1 MSSQKTKGQAP
12 PPPETDPGTRNTS
25 GSFNLY
31 NDMKKTKD
39 FQKSEDHLANHPP
52 YYNSDSEGV
61 DHGRNAGPTKND
73 QMPEYVT
80 INYNPD
86 LELCETVFK
95 SIAEDNQDRINLRE
109 FVNACSALGIE
120 CDVVQMQ
127 EVFMEIDAESKGYIS
142 MDDFITFLKPN
153 KDDIVV
159 NVQRKLQMNIYE
171 QSTDED
177 QSDSSGDNYFEHGVM
192 GEDTK
197 ADDGGA
203 PGGPKHSQATLLVS
217 FGPKYTL
224 KIDQEKIEPF
234 LIPGKDNKN
243 AYVKM
248 IQKGTDMAKKV
259 KSGSKVIQVNSFY
272 VTGLSFEEIK
282 QKMSE
287 YTILT
292 LVFKHPDSI
301 SRDELPFDPYEEGE
315 EPGQLVIPLLGSPS
329 TENDSKATYD
339 RLKKELP
346 CYPFWQYPILI
357 FGELL
362 TVIFYWM
369 VPILVVLAVAFSA
382 GIIVGFYKLLC
393 IIWDDRCHGWSMVRE
408 RHFTGMFKR
417 VGDYLNLLRNEW
429 IAQHSEMS
437 GSTVLDSYDE
447 PSVFASWFVKF
458 SCIKCGDW
466 NVRQVICY
474 MGPLLNKEWVAVF
487 QNREIDGRILEK
499 YQTAELLEE
508 IDPDY
513 KARDSTKRRQKMAKH
528 ISKQFGQSTGL
539 KIAKSIQALF
549 YCIYIGPMLV
559 LWMWTAWI
567 RRHIPDNAHL
577 SFSESPARYLRTYIF
592 HSALP
597 VQEDCWPTL
606 RHSPKRDTWR
616 IRVFLTME
624 DETYSLFSYLITITV
639 MILIFVSTAAYVLQT
654 LPAYEEDNIWNQ
666 IEWVVSVC
674 FSIEYGIRILMSRD
688 MWDYFIDLMNMID
701 FLAVIP
707 FWIEWVS
714 IQVTGGSGGGEGSLL
729 RVIRVIRL
737 ARVVRLLKSKRFA
750 EYLAIF
756 SKTLQQSMES
766 FGLLVTIVFLETII
780 FASLIFVTERGEKD
794 EETGLWIRSDGYETD
809 FKSIPEAAYWCI
821 VTMTTVGYGDQY
833 PISIPGKIVGC
844 ITMFTGLL
852 VIALPVIIVGGNFEQ
867 VYQDHRKSKE
877 LEDKRDKII
886 EKMNRKELAN
896 DALERYERGK
906 RSVIELAMEVN
917 EFLQRPNFLTYDHVK
932 HFLAEDFDSR
942 DRIVAVLRHKHGF
955 AFLPQQIDKYRRFIL
970 YESYGKYLRKGNKPK
985 KD

>member
-1 MSSQKTKGQAP
+1 MSSQKTKGQPP
-12 PPPETDPGTRNTS
+12 PPPETDPHKRKRS

-39 FQKSEDHLANHPP
+39 FQKAEDQLANHPP
-52 YYNSDSEGV
+52 YYASDSEGV
-61 DHGRNAGPTKND
+61 DHGGNAGQTSND
-73 QMPEYVT
+73 KMPESVK

-86 LELCETVFK
+86 RELCKMVFK
-95 SIAEDNQDRINLRE
+95 GIAEENPNRINMRE
-109 FVNACSALGIE
+109 FINACSALGIE
-120 CDVVQMQ
+120 CSVMQMQ
-127 EVFMEIDAESKGYIS
+127 EVFMEIDVQSKGYIS

-153 KDDIVV
+153 EDDLVI
-159 NVQRKLQMNIYE
+159 NVRRKLQMNICE

-192 GEDTK
+192 GEDAK

-203 PGGPKHSQATLLVS
+203 VGGPKRSQATLQTS
-217 FGPKYTL
+217 FGPKYTV
-224 KIDQEKIEPF
+224 KIDQGEIKPF
-234 LIPGKDNKN
+234 LIPGPDDKN
-243 AYVKM
+243 AFVKK
-248 IQKGTDMAKKV
+248 IEKGTDMAKRV
-259 KSGSKVIQVNSFY
+259 KSGSKVIQVNSY
-272 VTGLSFEEIK
+272 HVTGLSFEEIK
-282 QKMSE
+282 GKMSE
-287 YTILT
+287 STILT
-292 LVFKHPDSI
+292 IMFKHPDNI
-301 SRDELPFDPYEEGE
+301 ARDELPFDPYEEGE
-315 EPGQLVIPLLGSPS
+315 EPGQLIIPLLGSPPA
-329 TENDSKATYD
+329 ENDCKATYD

-346 CYPFWQYPILI
+346 CHPYWEYPFLIL
-357 FGELL
+357 GELL
-362 TVIFYWM
+362 IIILYWTVPF
-369 VPILVVLAVAFSA
+369 LVVLSVAFSA
-382 GIIVGFYKLLC
+382 GVIIGFYKLLR
-393 IIWDDRCHGWSMVRE
+393 IIWDDRCRGWTMVRE

-429 IAQHSEMS
+429 IEEHSEMS
-437 GSTVLDSYDE
+437 NASGGDSYDE

-466 NVRQVICY
+466 NVKQVICY

-487 QNREIDGRILEK
+487 QNREIDGKTLENF
-499 YQTAELLEE
+499 QTAELLEE

-513 KARDSTKRRQKMAKH
+513 KARDSMKRRQKMAKH

-549 YCIYIGPMLV
+549 YCIYIGPLLV

-567 RRHIPDNAHL
+567 RRHIPDSTHV
-577 SFSESPARYLRTYIF
+577 SFIASPTRYIRTYIF
-592 HSALP
+592 HSPLP
-597 VQEDCWPTL
+597 VPEDCWPSL

-639 MILIFVSTAAYVLQT
+639 MILIFVSTAAYILQT

-674 FSIEYGIRILMSRD
+674 FTFEYGIRILMSRD
-688 MWDYFIDLMNMID
+688 MWSYFIDLMNMID

-714 IQVTGGSGGGEGSLL
+714 IQITGGSTGGGGSLL

-780 FASLIFVTERGEKD
+780 FASLIFVTERGDKD
-794 EETGLWIRSDGYETD
+794 AETGLWIRSDGYETD

-886 EKMNRKELAN
+886 EKMNRKELSK

>member
-1 MSSQKTKGQAP
+1 MSSQKSKGQAP
-12 PPPETDPGTRNTS
+12 PTYETDTGNRNTN
-25 GSFNLY
+25 GSFNLC

-39 FQKSEDHLANHPP
+39 FQKAENQLANSPP
-52 YYNSDSEGV
+52 YYTSDSEGAE
-61 DHGRNAGPTKND
+61 HGGDTGQTTKNGK
-73 QMPEYVT
+73 ENVT
-80 INYNPD
+80 INYDPVS
-86 LELCETVFK
+86 ELIATVFK
-95 SIAEDNQDRINLRE
+95 SIAVENKNRINMRE

-120 CDVVQMQ
+120 CSVMQMQ
-127 EVFMEIDAESKGYIS
+127 EVFMEIDIHSKGFIS
-142 MDDFITFLKPN
+142 RDDFIAFLKPEE
-153 KDDIVV
+153 DDIVV
-159 NVQRKLQMNIYE
+159 NVRRKLQMNINE

-197 ADDGGA
+197 ADDGVA
-203 PGGPKHSQATLLVS
+203 AGGPKQSQATLQIT
-217 FGPKYTL
+217 FGPKYTV
-224 KIDQEKIEPF
+224 KIDQEKIKPV
-234 LIPGKDNKN
+234 LVPGIDNKN
-243 AYVKM
+243 AFVKK
-248 IQKGTDMAKKV
+248 IKKGSDMRKKV
-259 KSGSKVIQVNSFY
+259 KSGSKVIQVNSY
-272 VTGLSFEEIK
+272 HVTGLSFEEII
-282 QKMSE
+282 QKME
-287 YTILT
+287 EGTMLT
-292 LVFKHPDSI
+292 LVFKHPDNI

-315 EPGQLVIPLLGSPS
+315 EPGQLMIPLLGSPP
-329 TENDSKATYD
+329 TENDCRATYE

-346 CYPFWQYPILI
+346 SYPLWQYPFLI
-357 FGELL
+357 IGELL
-362 TVIFYWM
+362 IIILYWM
-369 VPILVVLAVAFSA
+369 VPFLVVLAVAFSA
-382 GIIVGFYKLLC
+382 GICIGYYKLLR
-393 IIWDDRCHGWSMVRE
+393 IIWDNECRGWSMIRD
-408 RHFTGMFKR
+408 RHFRGIFTR
-417 VGDYLNLLRNEW
+417 VGNYLNHLRNEW
-429 IAQHSEMS
+429 ILRNSEIT
-437 GSTVLDSYDE
+437 GNAGGDSYDE

-466 NVRQVICY
+466 NVKQVICY

-487 QNREIDGRILEK
+487 QNMDIDGRTLEK

-513 KARDSTKRRQKMAKH
+513 KARDSMKRRQKMAKH
-528 ISKQFGQSTGL
+528 ISKQFGQSIGL
-539 KIAKSIQALF
+539 KLAKSFQALF
-549 YCIYIGPMLV
+549 YCIYIGPLLI

-567 RRHIPDNAHL
+567 RRRIPEDAHVK
-577 SFSESPARYLRTYIF
+577 FSGSPTRYLRTYIF

-597 VQEDCWPTL
+597 VEEDCWPSL

-616 IRVFLTME
+616 VRVFLTME

-654 LPAYEEDNIWNQ
+654 LPVYEDKDIWNR

-674 FSIEYGIRILMSRD
+674 FTIEYGIRILVCRD
-688 MWDYFIDLMNMID
+688 MWSYFIDLMNMID

-707 FWIEWVS
+707 FWIEWLS
-714 IQVTGGSGGGEGSLL
+714 IQITGGSTGESGSLL

-780 FASLIFVTERGEKD
+780 FASLIFVTERGEKNED
-794 EETGLWIRSDGYETD
+794 GIFYRSDGLETD
-809 FKSIPEAAYWCI
+809 FPSIPYAAYWCI

-877 LEDKRDKII
+877 LEDKRDQII
-886 EKMNRKELAN
+886 EKINRKDLQS

-932 HFLAEDFDSR
+932 YFLAEDFDSR

>member
-1 MSSQKTKGQAP
+1 VSPAF
-12 PPPETDPGTRNTS
+12 ETDPGNKSTS
-25 GSFNLY
+25 GSFNLC

-39 FQKSEDHLANHPP
+39 FQKAEDQLANSPP
-52 YYNSDSEGV
+52 YYTSDSEGAE
-61 DHGRNAGPTKND
+61 HGGDAAQTKSGNLK
-73 QMPEYVT
+73 ENVA
-80 INYNPD
+80 INYNPAYD
-86 LELCETVFK
+86 LIATVFQ
-95 SIAEDNQDRINLRE
+95 SVAVENPNRINMRE

-120 CDVVQMQ
+120 CSVMQMQ
-127 EVFMEIDAESKGYIS
+127 EVFMEIDIHSKGFIS
-142 MDDFITFLKPN
+142 RDDFAAFLKPDE
-153 KDDIVV
+153 DDIVV
-159 NVQRKLQMNIYE
+159 NVRRKLQMNIND

-197 ADDGGA
+197 ADDVA
-203 PGGPKHSQATLLVS
+203 AAGGPKLKQATLQIS
-217 FGPKYTL
+217 FGPKYTV
-224 KIDQEKIEPF
+224 KIDQEKIKPN
-234 LIPGKDNKN
+234 LIPGIDNKN
-243 AYVKM
+243 AFVKK
-248 IQKGTDMAKKV
+248 IKKGTEMAKKV
-259 KSGSKVIQVNSFY
+259 KSGSKVIEVNSY
-272 VTGLSFEEIK
+272 HVTGLSFEEII

-287 YTILT
+287 STILT
-292 LVFKHPDSI
+292 IVFKHPDNI
-301 SRDELPFDPYEEGE
+301 SKDELPFNPYEEGE
-315 EPGQLVIPLLGSPS
+315 QPGQLVIPLMGSPPA
-329 TENDSKATYD
+329 ENDNRATYD

-346 CYPFWQYPILI
+346 SYPFWQYPLLIL
-357 FGELL
+357 GELL
-362 TVIFYWM
+362 TIILYWT
-369 VPILVVLAVAFSA
+369 VPFCVVLAVAFSV
-382 GIIVGFYKLLC
+382 GIIIGYYKLLR
-393 IIWDDRCHGWSMVRE
+393 IIWDNESRGWSMIRD
-408 RHFTGMFKR
+408 RHFCGIFTR

-429 IAQHSEMS
+429 IAQHNEIS
-437 GSTVLDSYDE
+437 GNAGGDSYDE

-466 NVRQVICY
+466 NVKQVICY

-487 QNREIDGRILEK
+487 QNRDIDGRTLEK
-499 YQTAELLEE
+499 FQTAELLEE

-513 KARDSTKRRQKMAKH
+513 KARDSMKRRQKMAKH

-539 KIAKSIQALF
+539 KIAKSFQAIF
-549 YCIYIGPMLV
+549 YCIYIGPLLV
-559 LWMWTAWI
+559 VWMWTAWI
-567 RRHIPDNAHL
+567 RRQIPENAHVL
-577 SFSESPARYLRTYIF
+577 FSGSPIRYLRTYIF

-597 VQEDCWPTL
+597 VQQDCWPAL

-624 DETYSLFSYLITITV
+624 DETYSLLSYLITITV
-639 MILIFVSTAAYVLQT
+639 MILIFVSTAAYILQT
-654 LPAYEEDNIWNQ
+654 LPVYEDKEIWNQ
-666 IEWVVSVC
+666 IEWVVSIC
-674 FSIEYGIRILMSRD
+674 FTIEYMIRILMCRD
-688 MWDYFIDLMNMID
+688 MWSYFIDLMNMID

-707 FWIEWVS
+707 FWIEWLS
-714 IQVTGGSGGGEGSLL
+714 IQITGGSSGGGGSLL

-737 ARVVRLLKSKRFA
+737 ARVVRLLKSNRFA

-780 FASLIFVTERGEKD
+780 FASLIFVTERGVKD

-877 LEDKRDKII
+877 LEDKRQKII
-886 EKMNRKELAN
+886 EKINRKELQT

>member
-1 MSSQKTKGQAP
+1 MSSQKTNGQPP
-12 PPPETDPGTRNTS
+12 PPPETDPHKRKRS

-39 FQKSEDHLANHPP
+39 FQKADDQLTNHPP
-52 YYNSDSEGV
+52 YYTSDSEG
-61 DHGRNAGPTKND
+61 AEGPTTTND
-73 QMPEYVT
+73 KMPEGVT
-80 INYNPD
+80 IDYNPD
-86 LELCETVFK
+86 PKLSATVFK
-95 SIAEDNQDRINLRE
+95 SMAEENPNRINMRE
-109 FVNACSALGIE
+109 FINACSALGIE
-120 CDVVQMQ
+120 CSVTQMQ
-127 EVFMEIDAESKGYIS
+127 EVFTEIDINNKGYIS
-142 MDDFITFLKPN
+142 MDDFMTFMKPSEE
-153 KDDIVV
+153 DIIV
-159 NVQRKLQMNIYE
+159 NVRRKLQMNICE
-171 QSTDED
+171 LSTDED

-203 PGGPKHSQATLLVS
+203 AGGPRPSQATLQVA
-217 FGPKYTL
+217 FGPKYTV
-224 KIDQEKIEPF
+224 KIDQEKIRPV
-234 LIPGKDNKN
+234 LIPGPDNKN
-243 AYVKM
+243 AFVNK
-248 IQKGTDMAKKV
+248 IEKGSEMSKKV
-259 KSGSKVIQVNSFY
+259 KSGSKVIQVNSY
-272 VTGLSFEEIK
+272 HVTGLSYEEIM
-282 QKMSE
+282 QKIAE
-287 YTILT
+287 NTIIT
-292 LVFKHPDSI
+292 LVFKHPDNI
-301 SRDELPFDPYEEGE
+301 SRDEFPFDPYEEGE
-315 EPGQLVIPLLGSPS
+315 EPGQLVIPLLGSPPA
-329 TENDSKATYD
+329 ENDSKATFD

-346 CYPFWQYPILI
+346 HYPYWQYPILI
-357 FGELL
+357 TGELL
-362 TVIFYWM
+362 TILLYWT
-369 VPILVVLAVAFSA
+369 VPFFIVLSIAFSA
-382 GIIVGFYKLLC
+382 GILIGFHKLVR
-393 IIWDDRCHGWSMVRE
+393 IIWDDECRGWSMVHE
-408 RHFTGMFKR
+408 RHFNGMFKR
-417 VGDYLNLLRNEW
+417 VGDYMNMLRNEW
-429 IAQHSEMS
+429 IEQNSEMN
-437 GSTVLDSYDE
+437 GSTSGDSYDE

-466 NVRQVICY
+466 NVKQVICY

-487 QNREIDGRILEK
+487 QNREIDGRTMEK

-513 KARDSTKRRQKMAKH
+513 KARDSMKRRQKMAKH
-528 ISKQFGQSTGL
+528 IKKQFGQSTGL
-539 KIAKSIQALF
+539 KIAKSVQALF
-549 YCIYIGPMLV
+549 YCIYVGPMLI

-567 RRHIPDNAHL
+567 RRNIPEDTSVL
-577 SFSESPARYLRTYIF
+577 FSESPTQYIKTYMF

-597 VQEDCWPTL
+597 VQEDCWPSH

-654 LPAYEEDNIWNQ
+654 LPAYEDDPIWNQ

-674 FSIEYGIRILMSRD
+674 FTIEYGIRILMCRD
-688 MWDYFIDLMNMID
+688 MWSYFIDLMNMID

-714 IQVTGGSGGGEGSLL
+714 IQITGGTTGGGSSLL

-780 FASLIFVTERGEKD
+780 FASLIFVTERGVKD
-794 EETGLWIRSDGYETD
+794 EVTGQWLRSDGYETD
-809 FKSIPEAAYWCI
+809 FRSIPEAAYWCI

-833 PISIPGKIVGC
+833 PITITGKIVGC

-886 EKMNRKELAN
+886 EKVNRKELAQ
-896 DALERYERGK
+896 DALARYERGK

>member
-1 MSSQKTKGQAP
+1 MSSPKIEGQVP
-12 PPPETDPGTRNTS
+12 PAYETDTGNRNTS

-39 FQKSEDHLANHPP
+39 FQKTEDQLAPP
-52 YYNSDSEGV
+52 YYASDSEGAA
-61 DHGRNAGPTKND
+61 HGRDSGDKR
-73 QMPEYVT
+73 PEGVT

-86 LELCETVFK
+86 RDLCANVFK
-95 SIAEDNQDRINLRE
+95 SMAEENANRINMRE

-120 CDVVQMQ
+120 CNVMQMQ
-127 EVFMEIDAESKGYIS
+127 EVFLEIDIHSKGYIS
-142 MDDFITFLKPN
+142 LDDFIAFLKPN
-153 KDDIVV
+153 EGDIIV
-159 NVQRKLQMNIYE
+159 NVRRKLQMNICE

-177 QSDSSGDNYFEHGVM
+177 QSDSSGDNYFQHNVM
-192 GEDTK
+192 EDTK

-203 PGGPKHSQATLLVS
+203 PGGPRPSQATLHIS
-217 FGPKYTL
+217 FGPKYTV
-224 KIDQEKIEPF
+224 KIDQGKIEPF
-234 LIPGKDNKN
+234 LIPGRGNKN
-243 AYVKM
+243 AFVKK
-248 IQKGTDMAKKV
+248 IEKGTEMAKKV
-259 KSGSKVIQVNSFY
+259 KSGSKVIQVNSY
-272 VTGLSFEEIK
+272 HVTGLSFEEIT
-282 QKMSE
+282 QKMAE
-287 YTILT
+287 GTLT
-292 LVFKHPDSI
+292 LVFKHPDNI

-315 EPGQLVIPLLGSPS
+315 EPGQLVIPLLGSPPA
-329 TENDSKATYD
+329 ENDSRATYD

-346 CYPFWQYPILI
+346 CYPFWQYPLLIL
-357 FGELL
+357 GELL
-362 TVIFYWM
+362 TILLYWT
-369 VPILVVLAVAFSA
+369 VPFLVVLSIAFSA
-382 GIIVGFYKLLC
+382 GIPIGFLKLVF
-393 IIWDDRCHGWSMVRE
+393 IIWDDECRGWSMIRQ
-408 RHFTGMFKR
+408 RHFTGNFKR
-417 VGDYLNLLRNEW
+417 VGDYLNMLRNEW
-429 IAQHSEMS
+429 IDRNSEISGTS
-437 GSTVLDSYDE
+437 GSDSYDE

-458 SCIKCGDW
+458 SCVKCGDW
-466 NVRQVICY
+466 NVKQVICY

-487 QNREIDGRILEK
+487 QNREIDGRKLEK
-499 YQTAELLEE
+499 YQTAEKLEE

-513 KARDSTKRRQKMAKH
+513 KARDSMKRRQKMAKH
-528 ISKQFGQSTGL
+528 IHKQFGQSIGL
-539 KIAKSIQALF
+539 KIAKSLQALI
-549 YCIYIGPMLV
+549 YCIYIGPMLII
-559 LWMWTAWI
+559 WMWTAWI
-567 RRHIPDNAHL
+567 RREIPEGVRAN
-577 SFSESPARYLRTYIF
+577 RIF
-592 HSALP
+592 HSPLP
-597 VQEDCWPTL
+597 VQEDCWPSL

-639 MILIFVSTAAYVLQT
+639 MILIFVSTAAYILQT
-654 LPAYEEDNIWNQ
+654 LPAYEDDNIWNQ

-674 FSIEYGIRILMSRD
+674 FTIEYGIRILMCRD
-688 MWDYFIDLMNMID
+688 VWSYFIDLMNMID

-707 FWIEWVS
+707 FWIEWAS
-714 IQVTGGSGGGEGSLL
+714 IQITGGSTGGGGSLL

-780 FASLIFVTERGEKD
+780 FASLIFVTERGVKD
-794 EETGLWIRSDGYETD
+794 ANGVWVRSDNVETD
-809 FKSIPEAAYWCI
+809 FPSIPHAAYWCI

-833 PISIPGKIVGC
+833 PISIAGKIVGC

-886 EKMNRKELAN
+886 EKVNRKELAP